1 MAENIPIESEPD
13 NAGVENKTYL
23 NNMKLNK
30 LLTTVTLLGAS
41 IMAVGQTT
49 VPEDTILKKTLNE
62 IEVLGTRAT
71 NTTPVAFTNI
81 SKQQIEAVNHG
92 QDLPFLLTTT
102 PSVITT
108 SDAGAGVGYTS
119 IRVRGTD
126 ATRINVMANDI
137 PMNDAE
143 SHSVF
148 WVNTPDLAASLQ
160 DIQVQRG
167 VGTSGNGAGA
177 FGGSLN
183 LRTRD
188 FILNPYAQFDGSYGS
203 FSTNKE
209 SVRLGTGL
217 LRDRWTIDAR
227 LSHIGSNGYRDRA
240 SSKLYSYFLQAAW
253 FNTTTSVRFIT
264 FGGKEETYHAWD
276 GISRDQL
283 ETDRTYN
290 PNGEI
295 KRNGKVVGFYN
306 DQKDIYKQVN
316 YQLLAEHRFSP
327 ELKLNAGLHYTS
339 GYGYYQEY
347 KNARTLVEY
356 GLQPFNLA
364 VTNEKGDI
372 TIETVKKASLVRR
385 KILDSNFAGGV
396 FSLKY
401 DNHRL
406 NATLGGGFN
415 RYTNSHYGRVLWV
428 ENYIGELDPSHE
440 YYRNKGEKNDFNI
453 YLRGNYNVWRGLSVY
468 ADLQYRHIGYTIKG
482 LNDKWDWTASPE
494 HMQILNVDEKFD
506 FFNPKAGINWQI
518 NANNRA
524 YASVAVA
531 HKEPTRNNYNDG
543 LLLVHPRAERLL
555 DWELGYAYNDSRW
568 VAGVN
573 AYYMK
578 YKDQLVLNGKLNE
591 IGELMAENVPDSY
604 RMGVELL
611 AGYQFAKW
619 LRWDVNA
626 TFSQNRIKN
635 YVGYVNDYN
644 ADNWDEMWTQ
654 TAIECGNTTIAFSP
668 SVILNSIISGNYKGF
683 AAQLQSQYV
692 SRQYLDN
699 FERKDDSLNGYF
711 VSHLHFSYSFSM
723 PHTKRITMG
732 VSIYNLFNAK
742 YETNGYSQTAALY
755 KGGDKSVGYTLSSD
769 PRFYPMAD
777 TNLLAHISL
786 LF

>member
-30 LLTTVTLLGAS
+30 LLTAVTLLGAS

-49 VPEDTILKKTLNE
+49 VPEDTVLRKTLNE
-62 IEVLGTRAT
+62 IDVLGTRAT
-71 NTTPVAFTNI
+71 NKMPIAFTNV

-92 QDLPFLLTTT
+92 QDIPFLLATT
-102 PSVITT
+102 PGVITT

-126 ATRINVMANDI
+126 ATRINIMTNDI

-143 SHSVF
+143 SHTIY
-148 WVNTPDLAASLQ
+148 WVNTPDLAASLH

-167 VGTSGNGAGA
+167 VGTSANGAGA
-177 FGGSLN
+177 FGASIN
-183 LRTRD
+183 LRTQD
-188 FILNPYAQFDGSYGS
+188 FVLKPYAQFDGSYGS
-203 FSTNKE
+203 FHTNKE
-209 SVRLGTGL
+209 SVRVGTGL
-217 LRDRWTIDAR
+217 LRDRWTVDAR
-227 LSHIGSNGYRDRA
+227 LSHIGSDGYRDRA

-253 FNTTTSVRFIT
+253 FNSRSSVRFIT
-264 FGGKEETYHAWD
+264 FGGKEDTYHAWD
-276 GISRDQL
+276 GISLSQL
-283 ETDRTYN
+283 DTDRTYN

-295 KRNGKVVGFYN
+295 KRDGKVIGFYD
-306 DQKDIYKQVN
+306 DQKDIYKQTH
-316 YQLLAEHRFSP
+316 YQLLVKHKFSP
-327 ELKLNAGLHYTS
+327 ELHLNVGLHYTG

-347 KNARTLVEY
+347 KNARTLKEY
-356 GLQPFNLA
+356 SLSPFNIA
-364 VTNEKGDI
+364 VIGDDGNV
-372 TIETVKKASLVRR
+372 TAETVKKSSLVRR
-385 KILDSNFAGGV
+385 KIVDSNFAGGV
-396 FSLKY
+396 FSLNY
-401 DNHRL
+401 NQSRV
-406 NATLGGGFN
+406 NATLGGSFN

-428 ENYIGELDPSHE
+428 ENYTNALDPSHE

-453 YLRGNYNVWRGLSVY
+453 YARGSYNLWRGLSVY
-468 ADLQYRHIGYTIKG
+468 ADLQYRHIGYIIKG
-482 LNDKWDWTASPE
+482 DNDKWDWTASPE
-494 HMQILNVDEKFD
+494 HLQRLNIDEKFD
-506 FFNPKAGINWQI
+506 FFNPKAGLNWQI
-518 NANNRA
+518 DAKNRA
-524 YASVAVA
+524 YVSVAVA
-531 HKEPTRNNYNDG
+531 HKEPTRNNYTDG
-543 LLLVHPRAERLL
+543 LFLEHPRAERLI
-555 DWELGYAYNDSRW
+555 DWELGYAYNDCRW
-568 VAGVN
+568 TAGVN

-578 YKDQLVLNGKLNE
+578 YKDQLVLNGKINE

-604 RMGVELL
+604 RMGLELL

-626 TFSQNRIKN
+626 TFSQNRIKD
-635 YVGYVNDYN
+635 YVGYVSDYN
-644 ADNWDEMWTQ
+644 ADTWDEMWTQ

-668 SVILNSIISGNYKGF
+668 SVIANSVITGKYLGF
-683 AAQLQSQYV
+683 DAQLQSQYV

-711 VSHLHFSYSFSM
+711 VTHLHLSFSFTM
-723 PHTKRITMG
+723 PHVKRITMG

-755 KGGDKSVGYTLSSD
+755 KGGDKAAGYTLSSD